1 MDTYTIEVI
10 DGERIVL
17 MVDVTEATRAAVS
30 DTLFALFAAKAKRAG
45 QQFQFCIRV
54 RGR

>member
-1 MDTYTIEVI
+1 MDSYTIEVI
-10 DGERIVL
+10 DGDRIVL
-17 MVDVTEATRAAVS
+17 MVDVTDTTREAVS
-30 DTLFALFAAKAKRAG
+30 NALFALFQEKARRAG